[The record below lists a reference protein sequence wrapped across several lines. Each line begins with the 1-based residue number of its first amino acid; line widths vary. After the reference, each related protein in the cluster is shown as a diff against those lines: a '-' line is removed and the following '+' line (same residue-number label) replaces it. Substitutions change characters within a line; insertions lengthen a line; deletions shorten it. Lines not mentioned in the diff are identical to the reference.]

1 MKNVKRILAVALG
14 VVLCM
19 SALAGCKPATPGVND
34 PENDR
39 QQQDKTPL
47 VVGYAN
53 FSSKFSPFFAESAYD
68 QDAMEMTQVGLL
80 TSDRTGAI
88 IMNGIKGE
96 TKQYNGTDYTYYGI
110 ADCVITENSDGT
122 VAYDFTLRDD
132 VKFSDGELLTV
143 DDVIF
148 SMYVLSDPTY
158 DGSSTFF
165 ATPIKGMK
173 EYRSDMTTVSAYIA
187 SLGEDTTDF
196 SKVSEEEVNAFWA
209 AVNDG
214 GVKFAQEIVDLCK
227 SAGYNKEDDTV
238 AACAATWGFDLD
250 ADATAKDFFLAIA
263 EDYDWN
269 FSAMEAES
277 AGSALSDLVPEAV
290 YTSSTKGIKISDT
303 GVDKIEGIE
312 KTGAN
317 TLRVT
322 LTEVDATA
330 IYQLGVTVAPMH
342 YYGSKEAYDYDNNK
356 FGFVKGDLSTV
367 RAKTSVPMGAGPY
380 KFDKFENGVISF
392 TANDYYYQGKPLTK
406 YVQFKEV
413 NEKDKLNG
421 VVTGTIDITDPSFD
435 LNAVETI
442 QKTNSNGNITGDKIT
457 SVTVNNL
464 GYGYMGMSANRI
476 NVGGDAGSEAS
487 KNLRK
492 ALATVFAVYRDL
504 SVDSYYGERASV
516 INYPISDTS
525 WAAPRSTDEGYKI
538 AFSTDVNGNPIYTTD
553 MDSEAKYDAAKKAA
567 LGFLEAAGYTVENG
581 KAIAAPAGAKL
592 EYELQI
598 PADGTGDH
606 PAFMMATEAKN
617 ALEEI
622 GITITVKDLTNSA
635 DLWTA
640 IESEQ
645 CDMWTAAWGAT
656 LDPDMYQIYY
666 SDVENGGKN
675 AGGSNYMYDIAD
687 KDLDELILKARKS
700 FDTEYRKTL
709 YKDCLEKV
717 VDWAVEVPVYQRQ
730 NAFVFSTER
739 VNINTVV
746 KDITTY
752 YDWMAEIQNLEV
764 YVAE

>member
-19 SALAGCKPATPGVND
+19 SALAGCKPATPNVND

-303 GVDKIEGIE
+303 GVDKIKGIE

-598 PADGTGDH
+598 PADGKGDH
-606 PAFMMATEAKN
+606 PAFMMATKAKN

>member
-1 MKNVKRILAVALG
+1 MKNVKRIIAVALG
-14 VVLCM
+14 VALCV
-19 SALAGCKPATPGVND
+19 SALAGCKPANTGTGGV
-34 PENDR
+34 ENNR
-39 QQQDKTPL
+39 VQQDKTPL

-88 IMNGIKGE
+88 IMKGIEGE
-96 TKQYNGTDYTYYGI
+96 TKAYNGTDYTYYGI
-110 ADCVITENSDGT
+110 ADCTITENEDGT
-122 VAYDFTLRDD
+122 VYYDFKLRDD

-158 DGSSTFF
+158 DGNSTFF
-165 ATPIKGMK
+165 ALPIKGMD
-173 EYRSDMTTVSAYIA
+173 EYRSDMTTVSLYIS

-196 SKVSEEEVNAFWA
+196 SKVSEDEVKAFWV

-214 GVKFAQEIVDLCK
+214 GAKFAQEIVDYCK
-227 SAGYNKEDDTV
+227 SAGYNKEDDSV
-238 AACAATWGFDLD
+238 AACAANWGFDLD

-263 EDYDWN
+263 ESYSWN
-269 FSAMEAES
+269 FASMETES
-277 AGSALSDLVPEAV
+277 AGSALSDLIPAEV
-290 YTSSTKGIKISDT
+290 YETSTKGVKVSENS
-303 GVDKIEGIE
+303 VDKIEGIE
-312 KTGAN
+312 KVSAN
-317 TLRVT
+317 ELRIT

-342 YYGSKEAYDYDNNK
+342 YYGNKEAYDYDNNK
-356 FGFVKGDLSTV
+356 FGFTKGDLSTV

-380 KFDKFENGVISF
+380 IFEKFENGVINF

-421 VVTGTIDITDPSFD
+421 VVTGSIDITDPSFD

-442 QKTNSNGNITGDKIT
+442 QKTNSNGEITGDKIT
-457 SVTVNNL
+457 STTVNNL
-464 GYGYMGMSANRI
+464 GYGYLGMSANRI
-476 NVGGDAGSEAS
+476 NVGGDAGSTAS

-504 SVDSYYGERASV
+504 SVSSYYGERASV

-538 AFSTDVNGNPIYTTD
+538 AFSTDVDGNAIYTSD
-553 MDSEAKYDAAKKAA
+553 MDSDAKYAAAKHAA
-567 LGFLEAAGYTVENG
+567 LKYLEAAGYTVEDG
-581 KAIAAPAGAKL
+581 KAVAAPAGAKL

-617 ALEEI
+617 ALAEI
-622 GITITVKDLTNSA
+622 GITINIKDLTNSA

-640 IESEQ
+640 IEAEQ

-656 LDPDMYQIYY
+656 VDPDMYQIYY
-666 SDVENGGKN
+666 SDVANGGAN

-687 KDLDELILKARKS
+687 EELDELIMKARKS
-700 FDTEYRKTL
+700 LVQEYRKTI
-709 YKDCLEKV
+709 YKECLEKV

-739 VNINTVV
+739 VKIDTVT
-746 KDITTY
+746 KDITTF

-764 YVAE
+764 YVQE

>member
-19 SALAGCKPATPGVND
+19 SALAGCKPATLDVND

-717 VDWAVEVPVYQRQ
+717 VDWAVEVPIYQRQ